1 MKNKKQ
7 FLRKYRLQQK
17 KIERLREMI
26 ILNPRNNSRYLK
38 QIAVCEKNCEII
50 EAKINAIDNELFRE
64 ILFLKY
70 VCGKTLKEI
79 AVIIEYSLRHTERMH
94 MEAVREIEL

>member
-7 FLRKYRLQQK
+7 YLKNYRLQQK

-26 ILNPRNNSRYLK
+26 ILNPRNRSRYLK
-38 QIAVCEKNCEII
+38 QISDCEKVQEEI
-50 EAKINAIDNELFRE
+50 ETKINNIDDERLRE

-70 VCGKTLKEI
+70 VCGKTLIEI
-79 AVIIEYSLRHTERMH
+79 SIIIDYSQRHTERMH
-94 MEAVREIEL
+94 TTAIEKIEI

>member
-1 MKNKKQ
+1 MKRKKQ

-17 KIERLREMI
+17 KIERLKEMAL
-26 ILNPRNNSRYLK
+26 LNPRNNSRYLE
-38 QIAVCEKNCEII
+38 QIANCEKVCEKI
-50 EAKINAIDNELFRE
+50 EAKINEIDGDLLRE

-79 AVIIEYSLRHTERMH
+79 AITIEYSLRHTERMH
-94 MEAVREIEL
+94 TEAIKKIDI

>member
-7 FLRKYRLQQK
+7 YLKNYRLQQK

-26 ILNPRNNSRYLK
+26 ILNPRNRSRYLK
-38 QIAVCEKNCEII
+38 QISDCEKVQEEI
-50 EAKINAIDNELFRE
+50 ETQINNIDDERLRE

-70 VCGKTLKEI
+70 VCGKTLIEI
-79 AVIIEYSLRHTERMH
+79 SPIIDYSKRHTERMH
-94 MEAVREIEL
+94 AIAIKKIEI